1 MHLQPDNLVHAASNA
16 FNVKNLPPRIAEFAL
31 LRGLGY
37 SFREIAQQLD
47 VSPQAVSLMLSRYRQ
62 SAKALGGTAELQ
74 GLSARAVH
82 ALELHGIRTRSE
94 GRSKGVLALINQQR
108 NCGRK
113 TREEIADWLGE
124 GLAASEE

>member
-1 MHLQPDNLVHAASNA
+1 MHTDADNFARATASM
-16 FNVKNLPPRIAEFAL
+16 FEVGRIPCRIREVAL

-37 SFREIAQQLD
+37 TFREIAHQLD
-47 VSPQAVSLMLSRYRQ
+47 VSPQAVTHMLARYRR
-62 SAKALGGTAELQ
+62 SAESLEGTVDLQ

-94 GRSKGVLALINQQR
+94 GRNKCVLALIKQQR

-124 GLAASEE
+124 GHAASEE